1 MTQQKLLQAAG
12 DVQNCLIT
20 LMEIYKKQSDWEN
33 MEYYAGKC
41 RDVVELLDLWQY
53 GKYMADYEM
62 AVAEKDADRTLELL
76 GKILETMGEPWELS
90 KSRLYYKL
98 AEQKENSGQQ
108 TEIFKR
114 MRTGLLTE
122 LEKSEEFA
130 FVRDRQEFTELIE
143 KFRGDGGPA

>member
-1 MTQQKLLQAAG
+1 
-12 DVQNCLIT
+12 
-20 LMEIYKKQSDWEN
+20 
-33 MEYYAGKC
+33 
-41 RDVVELLDLWQY
+41 
-53 GKYMADYEM
+53 MADYEI
-62 AVAEKDADRTLELL
+62 AAAKKDADRTLELL

-143 KFRGDGGPA
+143 KLRRDGGPA